1 MGFFD
6 GMASGL
12 VSGIANL
19 FGGDAANKANA
30 QMAQK
35 QMDFQERMR
44 ATQYQTTVK
53 DLEAAGLN
61 PMLAYSQGGA
71 GTPVG
76 ATATMQNV
84 AGPAVDNA
92 ISSAARA
99 RDIELKDQ
107 QTTNVVA
114 DTTLK
119 ESNAKLNDA
128 LAKKAQNEAV
138 SELLRQPGIEPAVK
152 NIIKQGALLD
162 AQAYEST
169 ARAGAAKANMLN
181 TEIDTLI
188 RKTGDLPEAES
199 KGKYHK
205 DTPYNPYMFH
215 DTLKGINSAVDAV
228 GTIRPKTVIHKQK

>member
-30 QMAQK
+30 RMAQQ

-44 ATQYQTTVK
+44 ATQYQTTVD
-53 DLEAAGLN
+53 DLQKAGLN

-138 SELLRQPGIEPAVK
+138 SELLRQPGIDPQIK

-162 AQAYEST
+162 AQAYESN
-169 ARAGAAKANMLN
+169 ARAGAAKANMIN
-181 TEIDTLI
+181 TEMDTLI
-188 RKTGDLPEAES
+188 REAGDLPQARK
-199 KGKYHK
+199 KGKYFE
-205 DTPYNPYMFH
+205 TAPYNPYFYE
-215 DTLKGINSAVDAV
+215 DALKGVNSAVDAV